1 METKQDGI
9 NSNISPGR
17 ERLYTHL
24 EKALYF
30 PADVYPLGGRFEGL
44 QPELASLIMLDVT
57 RVPGCHYGVKNVF
70 VPIIHGLE
78 EHGVMVGEKHV
89 DVSPNTAILI
99 EPSTGNGWV
108 AFSNAAEVL
117 GYEHLVVMP
126 DGLPQAR
133 YRHPQGKDVHII
145 KTLAQ
150 EYALGMPKQLKA
162 LIKQNPQRLMNGKK
176 IYVTPNHP
184 IGAAEITIKTMS
196 ELGWQLLKKLGDQ
209 PLPLRVIVSMGNG
222 ASLCALG
229 EYVKKFAPGS
239 KVVATESFV
248 FGEGYDKFTKQ
259 KNLPRYKNLYGIEPA
274 NMDLM
279 RTFSAYGTNAPIGIE
294 LPLQERAILGDL
306 IDQYVLFTDARA
318 LKKFAQLPTTI
329 SQHLKNVQKLPN
341 YSNLPQSLFNTFGN
355 STLANIATASQFAG
369 KGELVIAMAYDGR
382 GNYQ

>member
-1 METKQDGI
+1 M
-9 NSNISPGR
+9 
-17 ERLYTHL
+17 
-24 EKALYF
+24 
-30 PADVYPLGGRFEGL
+30 
-44 QPELASLIMLDVT
+44 SLWS
-57 RVPGCHYGVKNVF
+57 KNVF

-162 LIKQNPQRLMNGKK
+162 LIKQNPQRLMNGK

-209 PLPLRVIVSMGNG
+209 P
-222 ASLCALG
+222 
-229 EYVKKFAPGS
+229 Y
-239 KVVATESFV
+239 
-248 FGEGYDKFTKQ
+248 
-259 KNLPRYKNLYGIEPA
+259 
-274 NMDLM
+274 
-279 RTFSAYGTNAPIGIE
+279 
-294 LPLQERAILGDL
+294 
-306 IDQYVLFTDARA
+306 
-318 LKKFAQLPTTI
+318 
-329 SQHLKNVQKLPN
+329 H
-341 YSNLPQSLFNTFGN
+341 
-355 STLANIATASQFAG
+355 
-369 KGELVIAMAYDGR
+369 
-382 GNYQ
+382 